1 VSWDE
6 TLERVRS
13 AAEFCASSGLTRF
26 RIDEDDLEIEV
37 RRSAP
42 SGGLV
47 PAAGTAAE
55 LAEEAHGPSNGAI
68 APEEPRKTFKAE
80 FVGIVRFSRPA
91 VSEGT
96 LVGGDRELAYV
107 ESLGIRNPVRSGGPC
122 RVAEIFVS
130 DGQPVGFGQ
139 PLLTIEPS
147 DV

>member
-1 VSWDE
+1 MSWDE

-13 AAEFCASSGLTRF
+13 AADFCASSGLTRF

-37 RRSAP
+37 RRSVR
-42 SGGLV
+42 SE
-47 PAAGTAAE
+47 PAASAPLEDERVESVQLLGNGSLAHNE
-55 LAEEAHGPSNGAI
+55 L
-68 APEEPRKTFKAE
+68 RKTFKAE

-91 VSEGT
+91 VGEGS
-96 LVGGDRELAYV
+96 LVGGDRELVYV

-122 RVAEIFVS
+122 RVVEVFVS
-130 DGQPVGFGQ
+130 DGQPVGFGP

>member
-1 VSWDE
+1 
-6 TLERVRS
+6 
-13 AAEFCASSGLTRF
+13 LTRF
-26 RIDEDDLEIEV
+26 RIDEDDLEIDV
-37 RRSAP
+37 RRSPRSGLLAAADGSAP
-42 SGGLV
+42 
-47 PAAGTAAE
+47 E
-55 LAEEAHGPSNGAI
+55 FAEEAHGPSNGAVT
-68 APEEPRKTFKAE
+68 PEDSRQTFKAE

-147 DV
+147 VV

>member
-1 VSWDE
+1 MSWDE

-13 AAEFCASSGLTRF
+13 AADFCASSGLTRF

-37 RRSAP
+37 RRSVR
-42 SGGLV
+42 SEQ
-47 PAAGTAAE
+47 PAAALVNAE
-55 LAEEAHGPSNGAI
+55 MPESVQLLTNGSLAHG
-68 APEEPRKTFKAE
+68 EVRKTFKAE
-80 FVGIVRFSRPA
+80 FVGIVRFSRPT
-91 VSEGT
+91 VSEGS

-122 RVAEIFVS
+122 RIVEVFVS
-130 DGQPVGFGQ
+130 EGQPVGFGQ